1 MARRG
6 VRGGSKCTSDGG
18 AVAGAPVAKA
28 AEDTTACV
36 GAADG
41 AAGGASTTAAKPAK
55 ARPADGAST
64 PGVFGRGGAAPR
76 RSHQL
81 ERYSATGSGQAHERC
96 PVDMAAGV
104 CRQLVPPHR
113 RHCRRVPDP
122 VRGAA
127 VPSCYAPPRQGGSMR
142 HHEMS
147 THKRHPHNT
156 QPTANGGV
164 FLCATATSA
173 LVTLSLQ
180 GMMRGGRCAKD
191 AMGRAG
197 CRCQGSAAVQ
207 RRRRAHKAARARLG
221 ASGCRA
227 SRSMRSSPLS
237 RCSSATS
244 PPPRSRDRERERD
257 RSRSMVWV
265 LPEGF

>member
-1 MARRG
+1 
-6 VRGGSKCTSDGG
+6 
-18 AVAGAPVAKA
+18 
-28 AEDTTACV
+28 
-36 GAADG
+36 
-41 AAGGASTTAAKPAK
+41 
-55 ARPADGAST
+55 
-64 PGVFGRGGAAPR
+64 
-76 RSHQL
+76 
-81 ERYSATGSGQAHERC
+81 
-96 PVDMAAGV
+96 
-104 CRQLVPPHR
+104 
-113 RHCRRVPDP
+113 
-122 VRGAA
+122 
-127 VPSCYAPPRQGGSMR
+127 MR

-221 ASGCRA
+221 ASVPHVALDALVAALALLVRDFAAPAFARPGTGTG
-227 SRSMRSSPLS
+227 PL
-237 RCSSATS
+237 ALHG
-244 PPPRSRDRERERD
+244 
-257 RSRSMVWV
+257 VWV
-265 LPEGF
+265 